1 MTTERKRKNLKG
13 AVLFTVVSVLAIL
26 IIFMT
31 CTLAMA
37 AAANKRARKTYSTSQ
52 SSYTARTVIDSVLAS
67 VAKDTTFSSAIHNL
81 SENNSIDLVV
91 EINNPSMGSVD
102 NVKVTNIG
110 KKTFYDPD
118 VKDWTQRNILEITAD
133 VTIGGETT
141 TIQSSIIQDPPQPP
155 SEGGGGAAFLTYGG
169 DLDLG
174 NFVSSW
180 GGTYYGMG
188 EWTKD
193 GDTHADK
200 WNNQLQYYDYNPTD
214 KFVSLANKEYWTN
227 RSYIYKDINAVEAPF
242 VVNGNFTLRTA
253 LSIYYTYF
261 ASGVNNPGVQFWG
274 DLDLSNGPD
283 FAIRMAAHLADDTGL
298 INDFLSIP
306 YLYVDGHM
314 TLGTQ
319 GTIGFSRPT
328 GNPSVDNSDKVPF
341 NIFAGSMSLNGG
353 GSGFNMLADLYLMDA
368 DKDSTINKNSD
379 SALYDWAYSVTNAT
393 KSYSSNGGNV
403 YSKGNVIFENNHT
416 IEGDVRVEGDVLLNG
431 NLVVE
436 GDLVVGGKIEVGDKN
451 LTVHGDVYVGNVAG
465 GLKEGY
471 KAETEKMIPFEGVR
485 VIRTD
490 WQGQVHNEHT
500 RYFFESEIE
509 EIAKAVPGLIDK
521 IKVEGGRATFNG
533 APLRLDE
540 WRKIEPQLSNDAR
553 ERKYYVNAD
562 GKEVP
567 ASEAYET
574 VSAEGM
580 VIGGHTVKDV
590 QKYIDAN
597 GPIYPKRA
605 EREVLMG
612 VSWPVKG
619 IEHRVIDN
627 PENIDFDEKLPNGA
641 NRYRIFN
648 GQNDLGKD
656 IIRTTC
662 TLKGEFTNT
671 VTVKP
676 DADSTI
682 YIRLMDVEFNSP
694 MIKDADGVSHS
705 SNEAKI
711 VVDES
716 NGGKVFFVLDGS
728 YVTSNYNYKADTA
741 DTKLLKTV
749 YDWMEQFSLEDKAEF
764 PTPEPST
771 GITDRVIQED
781 SPLAADGKH
790 IKLTGHWNNNIYIK
804 GPAKGGELWVVL
816 EDFSLT
822 NGKNIIVQDDKDGG
836 TVKFYLKGTVAFA
849 GKNMLVEQSFLDLA
863 ETPGNIY
870 MFSSSQYIEQMDC
883 KSVPENRIYT
893 APKIKIF
900 SEKDKETPTPAGGV
914 KKEPVYTTLQLE
926 EQCFFTAY
934 VHAINLN
941 VQNFSAGLLMENA
954 SGELVIDKIVYD
966 GHPLKQGSTSPY
978 VNQIGV
984 IGMFDVRS
992 ITGKNPWV
1000 MLYVDESGAKAPVI
1014 PDALG
1019 LHTYSA
1025 VEYYA
1030 FVN

>member
-1 MTTERKRKNLKG
+1 MKNERKNLKG

-81 SENNSIDLVV
+81 SEGNSIDLVV
-91 EINNPSMGSVD
+91 EINNPSMGSID

-118 VKDWTQRNILEITAD
+118 AKDWADRNILEITAD
-133 VTIGGETT
+133 ITIGSETT
-141 TIQSSIIQDPPQPP
+141 TIKSSIIQDPPQPP
-155 SEGGGGAAFLTYGG
+155 GDGGGGAAFLTYGG

-188 EWTKD
+188 EWTKE
-193 GDTHADK
+193 GDDAPK
-200 WNNQLQYYDYNPTD
+200 LWKNQLQYIEYNPG
-214 KFVSLANKEYWTN
+214 KFVTLANKEYWTH
-227 RSYIYKDINAVEAPF
+227 RQYIYKDINAVEAPF
-242 VVNGNFTLRTA
+242 VVNGDFTLRTE

-261 ASGVNNPGVQFWG
+261 ASGINNPGVQFWG
-274 DLDLSNGPD
+274 NLDLSNGPD
-283 FAIRMAAHLADDTGL
+283 FAIRMSDHLKDDIAK

-319 GTIGFSRPT
+319 GTIGFSRTT
-328 GNPSVDNSDKVPF
+328 GQPSVNASDKIPF
-341 NIFAGSMSLNGG
+341 NIFAGSMSLDGG

-368 DKDSTINKNSD
+368 DKDSTINKNGD

-451 LTVHGDVYVGNVAG
+451 LTVHGDVYVANVTD

-471 KAETEKMIPFEGVR
+471 KAVTEKMIPFEGVR

-490 WQGQVHNEHT
+490 WQGQVHDEHT

-521 IKVEGGRATFNG
+521 IKVEGGRATFDG
-533 APLRLDE
+533 APLSLDE

-597 GPIYPKRA
+597 GPIYPVRA
-605 EREVLMG
+605 ERETLMG
-612 VSWPVKG
+612 VTWPVKG
-619 IEHRVIDN
+619 IEHRVIDA
-627 PENIDFDEKLPNGA
+627 PEGIDFDEKLPNGA
-641 NRYRIFN
+641 RRYKIYN
-648 GQNDLGKD
+648 GQNELGD
-656 IIRTTC
+656 NIIRTTC
-662 TLKGEFTNT
+662 TLTGEFTKT

-682 YIRLMDVEFNSP
+682 YIRLMTVNFESP
-694 MIKDADGVSHS
+694 MLKDADGVEQST
-705 SNEAKI
+705 NEAKI

-716 NGGKVFFVLDGS
+716 NGGKVFFVLDGEW
-728 YVTSNYNYKADTA
+728 VTSNYNNKADTA

-749 YDWMEQFSLEDKAEF
+749 LDWMEQFSLEDKAKF
-764 PTPEPST
+764 PTDEPST
-771 GITDRVIQED
+771 GITNREIQED

-790 IKLTGHWNNNIYIK
+790 IKLVGDWNNNIYIK

-816 EDFSLT
+816 EDFSLA
-822 NGKNIIVQDDKDGG
+822 NGRNIIVLDEPDGG
-836 TVKFYLKGTVAFA
+836 TVRFYLKNNE
-849 GKNMLVEQSFLDLA
+849 KNSIKLSGNNMIVEQSFLDLA

-870 MFSSSQYIEQMDC
+870 MFSNSNYMDQMDC
-883 KSVPENRIYT
+883 EKIPEDRIYT
-893 APKIKIF
+893 APKIQIY
-900 SEKDKETPTPAGGV
+900 SEKDKEIHSGV
-914 KKEPVYTTLQLE
+914 GIKKEPVYTTLELE

-941 VQNFSAGLLMENA
+941 VKNFA
-954 SGELVIDKIVYD
+954 SGMPLKNAAGEKIIDKIIYD
-966 GHPLKQGSTSPY
+966 GHSLKESDTDPY
-978 VNQIGV
+978 VEKIGV

-1000 MLYVDESGAKAPVI
+1000 MLYVDNSGAKPKPI

-1019 LHTYSA
+1019 LHTYAS

-1030 FVN
+1030 YVN